1 MELEQVRKQSGDTVF
16 SKSPSS
22 YVADQDKS
30 PSFLKLIPWLF
41 SFRNAA
47 QTQTQIHRYAHTY
60 IHTHRHIC
68 IHMHIPAHTH
78 TNIHT
83 HTPGNVPKLTHALML
98 TYKHTHTHAQIHP
111 QLCVHTPPHPHFCT
125 PRYLYT
131 CTYIHTHHFIHWEGF
146 FLSCWNSCIFRISNI
161 AAALIP

>member
-1 MELEQVRKQSGDTVF
+1 MRKQSGDTVF

-22 YVADQDKS
+22 DVADQDKS

-41 SFRNAA
+41 SFQNAA

-98 TYKHTHTHAQIHP
+98 TYKHTHTHAQTNTP
-111 QLCVHTPPHPHFCT
+111 TVVCAHTPT
-125 PRYLYT
+125 PPFLHAQIPIYLHIYS
-131 CTYIHTHHFIHWEGF
+131 HTPFHSLGRIF
-146 FLSCWNSCIFRISNI
+146 FKLLEFMHLSYQ
-161 AAALIP
+161 